1 MSKRKDGKNMFSRF
15 NLSGLTEEFFGG
27 KDACEKYQKH
37 YRKDVLGLTDEDKEN
52 DLFRNF
58 EI

>member
-1 MSKRKDGKNMFSRF
+1 MFSRF

-37 YRKDVLGLTDEDKEN
+37 YREDVLGLTDEDKEN